1 MEIAALRELV
11 LKEFNASEH
20 DHFGKPA
27 YRAAPKKPKGK
38 PGKIFMTLWIE
49 EGHAVLMLT
58 KDQQI
63 DLIDAHPDL
72 FEPHPSK
79 WGEKGATIMQ
89 VKRMDAAIARK
100 AIAIAHSN
108 SH

>member
-1 MEIAALRELV
+1 MEIDALRDLV
-11 LKEFNASEH
+11 LKEFGALEH
-20 DHFGKPA
+20 DHFGRPA
-27 YRAAPKKPKGK
+27 YRAAPKKTGGK
-38 PGKIFMTLWIE
+38 PGRIFMTLWIE

-63 DLIDAHPDL
+63 DLIDAHPA
-72 FEPHPSK
+72 FFSPHPTK

-89 VKRMDAAIARK
+89 LKKIDAAITRK
-100 AIAIAHSN
+100 AITIAHAN